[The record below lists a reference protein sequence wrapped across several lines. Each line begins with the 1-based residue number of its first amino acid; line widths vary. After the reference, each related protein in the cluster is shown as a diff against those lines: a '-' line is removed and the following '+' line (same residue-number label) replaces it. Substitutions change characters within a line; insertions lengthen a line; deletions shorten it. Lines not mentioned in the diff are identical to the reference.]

1 MTVAPLPTVDAPIK
15 LESVLLRLGGET
27 ILDGVT
33 LDVHRGEFL
42 ALIGPSGGGKSTVLR
57 VIAGLLRPVSGTVRV
72 ESIPA
77 LVFQDYRLLP
87 WRTALRNV
95 QLPAVLGTGGGLEA
109 REALHLVGMD
119 AYADYYPAQLSGGM
133 RARIALARALAQ
145 SGDVLLLD
153 EPFAALD
160 ALVRERFNAELR
172 HLHEK
177 TGRTTV
183 LVTHSIREAVWLAD
197 RVAVLRG
204 GKIVEILDTRG
215 EGRVSAYTDGLER
228 HLREVLGTGDSTRI
242 RTEARDPFSWSRLL
256 PLLAIALG
264 VIGWTVAASRIGDPL
279 ILPGPADV
287 WAAYSSHAAALW
299 RAFGLTTG
307 TALLGTV
314 VGGLAGLLLGYPI
327 AKSRALERF
336 LSPLI
341 VASQSTPIVILA
353 PLLVLWLG
361 YGLVPAI
368 VVSSLSALYPLLVA
382 TMVGVREVDRAYHEV
397 FSSLRATFWQRLI
410 HLELPGAL
418 PLLLGGL
425 RLSVSLA
432 TIGAVVWEFTDSN
445 QQGLGFQVLRAGY
458 NYMKPLQFAA
468 IALLILFGVLAYTVI
483 TTLERRVM
491 RRRGR

>member
-1 MTVAPLPTVDAPIK
+1 MTEGTPGGTPPIQ
-15 LESVLLRLGGET
+15 LQDVTLRLGGET

-33 LDVHRGEFL
+33 LDVERGEFL
-42 ALIGPSGGGKSTVLR
+42 ALIGPSGGGKSTLLR
-57 VIAGLLRPVSGTVRV
+57 VISGLLRPEKGRV
-72 ESIPA
+72 VVQSAPA

-95 QLPAVLGTGGGLEA
+95 QLPADLGAGGGLEA
-109 REALHLVGMD
+109 HEALHLVGMD
-119 AYADYYPAQLSGGM
+119 GYADYYPAQLSGGM
-133 RARIALARALAQ
+133 RARVALARALAQ

-160 ALVRERFNAELR
+160 ALVRERFNAELLKV
-172 HLHEK
+172 HQK

-204 GKIVEILDTRG
+204 GRIVEVLDTRG

-228 HLREVLGTGDSTRI
+228 HLRAVLGAGDSTRI
-242 RTEARDPFSWSRLL
+242 RTEAPERFGWSRLL

-264 VIGWTVAASRIGDPL
+264 LLLWQLTAARVDDRLVFPS
-279 ILPGPADV
+279 PADV
-287 WAAYSSHAAALW
+287 WASYVTHAPTLW
-299 RAFGLTTG
+299 RAFGITTG
-307 TALLGTV
+307 TALLGALT
-314 VGGLAGLLLGYPI
+314 GGLVGLLLGYPI
-327 AKSRALERF
+327 AKSRTLERF
-336 LSPLI
+336 LSPFI

-353 PLLVLWLG
+353 PLLVLVLG
-361 YGLVPAI
+361 FGLWPAV

-397 FSSLRATFWQRLI
+397 FSSLRATFWQRLT

-418 PLLLGGL
+418 PVLLGGL

-445 QQGLGFQVLRAGY
+445 QQGLGFQVQRAGY
-458 NYMKPLQFAA
+458 NYEKPLQYAA
-468 IALLILFGVLAYTVI
+468 IALLVLFGVLTYTVI